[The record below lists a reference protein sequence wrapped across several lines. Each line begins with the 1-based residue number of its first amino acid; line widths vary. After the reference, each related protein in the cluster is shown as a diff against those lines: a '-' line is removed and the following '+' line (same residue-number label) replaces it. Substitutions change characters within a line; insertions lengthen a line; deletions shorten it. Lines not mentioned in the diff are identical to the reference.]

1 MTPIKNGRAESFK
14 RLQKLVTA
22 TCLRRTKKT
31 AGLALALPQRIEEID
46 HIQLYPA
53 DQNLYDFF
61 KAKTAKI
68 AAGMAPL
75 NEAAVGLQTK
85 ENKILVLINFLRLIC
100 NHGTQLLPGSAVEAW
115 KAQDGAVV
123 DWQLMQNFKK
133 RCDICG
139 GEAGEPELLS
149 PTSSYIGCIHTLC
162 EACTLANTLNITED
176 EKTCPKCV
184 IEPDLR
190 VEATAQSPTLTIPP
204 SAKVQ
209 ALLKNLEFERAHSER
224 TQAAQSIPEN
234 PIKRYVIRQTLRQCF
249 PRLIFISVVFSY
261 WTKMLDLIQQAMVS
275 RGYNFQRID
284 GRTSLE
290 GRRQALIK
298 FNEDPTCTILL
309 ASIGSAGEG

>member
-1 MTPIKNGRAESFK
+1 MSPIKNGRAESFK

-31 AGLALALPQRIEEID
+31 AGLSLALPQRIEEID
-46 HIQLYPA
+46 YIQLYPA

-75 NEAAVGLQTK
+75 NEATSGLQTK

-115 KAQDGAVV
+115 KDQDSAVV

-139 GEAGEPELLS
+139 EAGEPELLS
-149 PTSSYIGCIHTLC
+149 PSNSYISCMHTLC
-162 EACTLANTLNITED
+162 GTCASANTLNTTED

-184 IEPDLR
+184 TEPDCGT
-190 VEATAQSPTLTIPP
+190 EATAQSTTLSIPP
-204 SAKVQ
+204 SAKIQ
-209 ALLKNLEFERAHSER
+209 ALLKNLESEQTQSER
-224 TQAAQSIPEN
+224 TPGAQSTPEKQT
-234 PIKRYVIRQTLRQCF
+234 KRYVTRQTLRQCF
-249 PRLIFISVVFSY
+249 ARLIVISVVFSF
-261 WTKMLDLIQQAMVS
+261 WTKMLDMIQEAVML
-275 RGYNFQRID
+275 RGYKFQRID

-298 FNEDPTCTILL
+298 FNEDPKCTILL